1 MCPLPY
7 DPLGTPTELPFTW
20 PNSGGIYFNRTD
32 VKKALHAPM
41 NRTWGGSCGY
51 HPFKGHGGP
60 YGVGDTSLDSIQHVL
75 PKVIETTNRVLIAN
89 GDYDQE
95 ILTWG
100 TMLAIQNMT
109 WNGKLGFQ
117 NKPSTPIDIKLPDL
131 QYAQLFLDTYLNY
144 ENDGFDGPGG
154 QGIMGVQHYE
164 RGLLWAETYQCGH
177 MQPQYQPRSSYRHLQ
192 WLLGKIDEL

>member
-1 MCPLPY
+1 M
-7 DPLGTPTELPFTW
+7 
-20 PNSGGIYFNRTD
+20 
-32 VKKALHAPM
+32 
-41 NRTWGGSCGY
+41 
-51 HPFKGHGGP
+51 
-60 YGVGDTSLDSIQHVL
+60 
-75 PKVIETTNRVLIAN
+75 LIAN

-117 NKPSTPIDIKLPDL
+117 NKPSTLIDIKLPDL